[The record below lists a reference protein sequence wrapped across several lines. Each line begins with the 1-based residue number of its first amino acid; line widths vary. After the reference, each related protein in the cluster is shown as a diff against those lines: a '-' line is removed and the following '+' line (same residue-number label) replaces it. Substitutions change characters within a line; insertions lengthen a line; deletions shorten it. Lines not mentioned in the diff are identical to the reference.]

1 MRSRIF
7 RFGLVGI
14 ALCSVVVISFPSF
27 SSPTGFTSRLQAVD
41 RARKG
46 DRVSVDPLLSQS
58 HPKSQPVLIGEGK
71 RVPVGC
77 DRAFSSMSSP
87 QFLGLYGRCAV

>member
-1 MRSRIF
+1 MRSRLF

-46 DRVSVDPLLSQS
+46 DRVSVDPLLSKKS
-58 HPKSQPVLIGEGK
+58 PKIAPSIDRRRQASACRLRS
-71 RVPVGC
+71 RV
-77 DRAFSSMSSP
+77 
-87 QFLGLYGRCAV
+87 

>member
-1 MRSRIF
+1 MRSRII
-7 RFGLVGI
+7 RYGLVGI
-14 ALCSVVVISFPSF
+14 ALCSIVVISLPSL
-27 SSPTGFTSRLQAVD
+27 SSPTGLTSKPQAVD

-46 DRVSVDPLLSQS
+46 DRLSLAPLPSKSL
-58 HPKSQPVLIGEGK
+58 PKWQRLLVGAGT

-77 DRAFSSMSSP
+77 DRAFSSMSSA